1 MYKPNHYY
9 INLNYKGYIMTTLG
23 MAFFA
28 GVAVLVVV
36 GLVAGYTQRYFDD
49 NKPQAVRNK

>member
-1 MYKPNHYY
+1 
-9 INLNYKGYIMTTLG
+9 MTTLG

-36 GLVAGYTQRYFDD
+36 GLVAGYTQRYFDN